1 MAPKYDRRAESM
13 AEWSYGSLEDLY
25 DLEAEWKAW
34 RREERRGVHQGL
46 DLGEGLETGVFEIK
60 SVLTLLE

>member
-1 MAPKYDRRAESM
+1 M

-34 RREERRGVHQGL
+34 LREERRGVHQGL
-46 DLGEGLETGVFEIK
+46 DLGEGLETGVFEII

>member
-1 MAPKYDRRAESM
+1 M

-25 DLEAEWKAW
+25 VLEAEWKAW
-34 RREERRGVHQGL
+34 RREERRGFHQGL
-46 DLGEGLETGVFEIK
+46 DLAEGLETGVFEII